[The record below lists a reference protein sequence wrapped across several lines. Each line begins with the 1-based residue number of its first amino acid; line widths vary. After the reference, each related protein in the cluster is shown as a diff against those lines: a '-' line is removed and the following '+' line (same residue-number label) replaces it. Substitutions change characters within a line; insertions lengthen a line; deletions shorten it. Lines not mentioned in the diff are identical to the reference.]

1 MGYSIRMVESAESAQ
16 QDVPGAPVSEPVL
29 RRRGRFG
36 PPRVRIRTF
45 DSFRYR
51 DYLLIWASTVLS
63 SGGFWVQQVI
73 VGWLTY
79 NITKSAFLT
88 SLALG
93 IDTLPILL
101 VGPLGGVLADR
112 WDRRKLLV
120 LVYAYQSLITLGF
133 SALVFAQVHEPWHIF
148 AFIIA
153 IGASWIIVDPVR
165 MSLIPR
171 MVPREGLVNAFALN
185 GLAFNSSR
193 LIAPG
198 IAGGL
203 LVVAGAGSALLFEA
217 GLQAAAVA
225 MALGLRVRST
235 ERRGG
240 GPASA
245 LRDVREAA
253 LYAWGTP
260 LIRSLFMVSVV
271 PALLIMPFV
280 HGLMPVYAAEVFA
293 VEAGGLGLLMAS
305 IGAGATIGALAMA
318 SVGEIRRKGRI
329 VLISMAIMAASML
342 VFSRNTH
349 YGLAFPNILVLSAG
363 MAMFF
368 TSANATLQGTT
379 KDEFRGRVSALF
391 MLTWGVFPVGSLLAG
406 TLAAQL
412 TVRSATLVGG
422 AAVSLIIVALALGPA
437 RILLREPEP
446 GA

>member
-1 MGYSIRMVESAESAQ
+1 MGYPITTMESAGPAQ
-16 QDVPGAPVSEPVL
+16 QEAPGAPISEPVL
-29 RRRGRFG
+29 RRRRRFSA
-36 PPRVRIRTF
+36 PHVRLRTF

-51 DYLLIWASTVLS
+51 DYLLIWTSTVLS

-79 NITKSAFLT
+79 DITESAFLT

-133 SALVFAQVHEPWHIF
+133 SVLIFANAHEAWHIF
-148 AFIIA
+148 VFIIA
-153 IGASWIIVDPVR
+153 IGASWVVVDPVR
-165 MSLIPR
+165 MSMIPR
-171 MVPREGLVNAFALN
+171 VVPREGLVNAFALN

-193 LIAPG
+193 LIAPV
-198 IAGGL
+198 IAGLL
-203 LVVAGAGSALLFEA
+203 LVVLGAGPALIFEA
-217 GLQAAAVA
+217 GLQAVAVLAALA
-225 MALGLRVRST
+225 MRVTST

-240 GPASA
+240 GVASA
-245 LRDVREAA
+245 LRDVREGA
-253 LYAWGTP
+253 LYAWRAP
-260 LIRSLFMVSVV
+260 LVRNLFIVGMV

-280 HGLMPVYAAEVFA
+280 HGLMPVYAAEVFE

-305 IGAGATIGALAMA
+305 IGAGATIGALTMA
-318 SVGEIRRKGRI
+318 SVGEIRHKGR
-329 VLISMAIMAASML
+329 VLLLSMSIMAATML
-342 VFSRNTH
+342 IFSRNTH
-349 YGLAFPNILVLSAG
+349 YALAFPNILVLSAG

-368 TSANATLQGTT
+368 TSTNATLQGAI

-406 TLAAQL
+406 TLAEQL
-412 TVRSATLVGG
+412 DARSATLVGG
-422 AAVSLIIVALALGPA
+422 VTVSVLIVALALGPA
-437 RILLREPEP
+437 RVLMRESEV
-446 GA
+446 